1 MSVGTYDTQLFIL
14 LAKEQGL
21 QCASTA
27 RLGRAGSSKAGRR
40 LT

>member
-27 RLGRAGSSKAGRR
+27 GWDGPVAAKREGD
-40 LT
+40 